1 MAAVALQLH
10 AFRGD
15 RARYDQYRQALESAK
30 VPAIRSNYL
39 NALGWFEDPALQ
51 DEALKYSLSGAL
63 RPNELSAVA
72 RALASY
78 TEPGRDRAFRWVQE
92 NYDVI
97 RTRMPES
104 SMARWPSYCS
114 GCSAERL
121 EAGKKFFSD
130 PAHRVAGT
138 DKAMDRTAESVTDC
152 VSLRTREG
160 SAVAAYL
167 RGQGGAEAAA
177 GHK

>member
-15 RARYDQYRQALESAK
+15 RAL
-30 VPAIRSNYL
+30 RSVSPG
-39 NALGWFEDPALQ
+39 ARIGQGPRDPQQLSERAGLVRGSGAQ
-51 DEALKYSLSGAL
+51 DEALKYSEQRL

-92 NYDVI
+92 NYGVI

-104 SMARWPSYCS
+104 SMARWPSYCG

-138 DKAMDRTAESVTDC
+138 DKAVERTAESVTDC

-167 RGQGGAEAAA
+167 RGQGSAEAAA